1 MRLLDLTVG
10 IKGEYSEM
18 RSREG
23 DAIMRR
29 SKIRVKQQ
37 IIDRMKPKDES
48 TILFKIASE
57 ENLVKARTG
66 DDFWK
71 ALLCMSNTMNTELRV
86 LNSKSRLGEVV
97 EVRQLIWF
105 ISYYFHNTTLNYLG
119 RFFNRDHATVLHG
132 IKKISTF
139 ISSKSPDLKILR
151 LMDKMLTGLIND
163 GLIVSKEYYTRQVY
177 KPSGY
182 KKDKK

>member
-1 MRLLDLTVG
+1 MRLIDLLPG
-10 IKGEYSEM
+10 IQGDYSEM

-71 ALLCMSNTMNTELRV
+71 ALLCMCKSMNTELRV
-86 LNSKSRLGEVV
+86 LKEKSRLREVV
-97 EVRQLIWF
+97 EIRQLIWF
-105 ISYYFHNTTLNYLG
+105 ISYYHHNTTLNYLG

-132 IKKISTF
+132 IRNISTF
-139 ISSKSPDLKILR
+139 ISSKNPDLKILR
-151 LMDKMLTGLIND
+151 LMDRMLTGLMNE

-182 KKDKK
+182 KNDKK